1 MASYKSV
8 GFAEG
13 QKDKKAKK
21 AAIKEKVMEDDEKT
35 EATEVMQSEED
46 LDKEDILASMP
57 KQVKQYWM
65 QTPTQYR
72 LLYLLAFLYAH

>member
-1 MASYKSV
+1 
-8 GFAEG
+8 
-13 QKDKKAKK
+13 
-21 AAIKEKVMEDDEKT
+21 
-35 EATEVMQSEED
+35 MQSEED